1 FVCTP
6 TFSYIFSQVVHQIA
20 KLPNCQIPKFNI
32 FKRSTIN
39 RNRLPSKKLSCPCSF
54 KCIYTCVRSFS
65 PANTQIPYIE
75 IEFRDAPK
83 KRIKRNL
90 SLNCD
95 ENANETRCC
104 RYPLTVD
111 FEKFGWDWIIAPKRY
126 EAWYCAGECM
136 ISFLPKYEHTHVMQL
151 STSAIPCCSPK
162 KMNSIRLLY
171 FDMSYNVIYST
182 IPNMVVEKCSCS

>member
-1 FVCTP
+1 NYQQTVCHRKSCHTHAHSNVFTLVFVHFP
-6 TFSYIFSQVVHQIA
+6 
-20 KLPNCQIPKFNI
+20 P
-32 FKRSTIN
+32 
-39 RNRLPSKKLSCPCSF
+39 
-54 KCIYTCVRSFS
+54 

>member
-1 FVCTP
+1 M
-6 TFSYIFSQVVHQIA
+6 
-20 KLPNCQIPKFNI
+20 
-32 FKRSTIN
+32 KRSEEENIANQQNCFLLN
-39 RNRLPSKKLSCPCSF
+39 RAFAISTHIP
-54 KCIYTCVRSFS
+54 TERSRS
-65 PANTQIPYIE
+65 SSSSNLYNTPYIE

-111 FEKFGWDWIIAPKRY
+111 FERFGWDWIIAPKRY
-126 EAWYCAGECM
+126 EASYCAGECM
-136 ISFLPKYEHTHVMQL
+136 MTFLPKYEHTHVMQL

-162 KMNSIRLLY
+162 KMRPIKLLY
-171 FDMSYNVIYST
+171 FDQSYNVILSS

>member
-1 FVCTP
+1 MKYLNGT
-6 TFSYIFSQVVHQIA
+6 S
-20 KLPNCQIPKFNI
+20 
-32 FKRSTIN
+32 
-39 RNRLPSKKLSCPCSF
+39 SKKLRYKKDESE
-54 KCIYTCVRSFS
+54 
-65 PANTQIPYIE
+65 ALIPYIE
-75 IEFRDAPK
+75 IVFRDAPK

-104 RYPLTVD
+104 RYPLMVD

-126 EAWYCAGECM
+126 EASYCAGECM

-162 KMNSIRLLY
+162 KMSSIKLLY

>member
-1 FVCTP
+1 MLIQMYLHLF
-6 TFSYIFSQVVHQIA
+6 
-20 KLPNCQIPKFNI
+20 
-32 FKRSTIN
+32 
-39 RNRLPSKKLSCPCSF
+39 
-54 KCIYTCVRSFS
+54 RSFS
-65 PANTQIPYIE
+65 LTNTQIPYIE